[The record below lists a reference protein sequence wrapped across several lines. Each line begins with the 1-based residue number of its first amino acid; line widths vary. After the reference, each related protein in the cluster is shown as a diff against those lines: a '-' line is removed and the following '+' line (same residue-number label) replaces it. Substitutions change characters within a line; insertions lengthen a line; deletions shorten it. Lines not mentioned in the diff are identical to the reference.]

1 MLDLMDAL
9 SPTTSQDLWR
19 MGPAWPVSPV
29 PPSCLLMGDVS
40 DGGWFGGVADS
51 VAYMRALAQAS
62 VSIPQMISD
71 GGATGA
77 PSPKL

>member
-1 MLDLMDAL
+1 MV
-9 SPTTSQDLWR
+9 
-19 MGPAWPVSPV
+19 MG
-29 PPSCLLMGDVS
+29 GVS
-40 DGGWFGGVADS
+40 DGGWLVGGVADS